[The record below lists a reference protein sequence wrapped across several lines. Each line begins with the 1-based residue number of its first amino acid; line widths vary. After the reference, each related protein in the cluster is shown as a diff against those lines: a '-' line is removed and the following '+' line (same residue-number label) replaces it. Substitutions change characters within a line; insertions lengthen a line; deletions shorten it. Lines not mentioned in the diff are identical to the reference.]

1 MHYHIMRTSI
11 RNGICL
17 VFALAALSA
26 CKKDF
31 LDLEPTELPTAD
43 QIKEAGKWNPDVPE
57 GFVNG
62 ILSTFFKSMQSTRG
76 NHADFAQKAFDISS
90 DLMSGD
96 MEMSQTNYAW
106 FQSPARLVSYQK
118 DDIMNYSVWR
128 ISYRTVALSN
138 SFFQSAGGDE
148 TIPSGSVQKQTIFS
162 WGQVK
167 TLRALAYLN
176 LAHFYG
182 GAYSDATKSK
192 LTVPIYKASD
202 DASKPKGLSTL
213 EQVYD
218 QIVKDLTQG
227 IEAME
232 SSGLKRSDKQYVDQ
246 TVARGALARAY
257 MDIGNW
263 EEAYNVANKVI
274 TEKASIYKLIPASE
288 LTTNGFNNY
297 KTPEF
302 IWAIDIT
309 KDNTGGLAS
318 FWGHMDVYTYS
329 YALVGAHK
337 AINQYLADEIPD
349 TDLRKGWF
357 HASLGVPVGKF
368 FSVMGKTHGLGY
380 DRTWLSDIVFM
391 RMAEIYL
398 IASEAAARKGDD
410 PTAKTLLLK
419 LLKERTEAAK
429 YSEVENEINGLNH
442 DDLIKKLLYNWRVEM
457 WGEGFSLVV
466 MRRFKNEVK
475 RSPRNSFLQ
484 GATIKWDDARLIY
497 EIPQQ
502 ESTNNQLIK

>member
-202 DASKPKGLSTL
+202 DASKAKGLSTL

-257 MDIGNW
+257 MDLGNW

-274 TEKASIYKLIPASE
+274 TEKASIYKLIPA
-288 LTTNGFNNY
+288 
-297 KTPEF
+297 
-302 IWAIDIT
+302 
-309 KDNTGGLAS
+309 
-318 FWGHMDVYTYS
+318 
-329 YALVGAHK
+329 
-337 AINQYLADEIPD
+337 
-349 TDLRKGWF
+349 
-357 HASLGVPVGKF
+357 
-368 FSVMGKTHGLGY
+368 
-380 DRTWLSDIVFM
+380 
-391 RMAEIYL
+391 
-398 IASEAAARKGDD
+398 
-410 PTAKTLLLK
+410 
-419 LLKERTEAAK
+419 
-429 YSEVENEINGLNH
+429 
-442 DDLIKKLLYNWRVEM
+442 
-457 WGEGFSLVV
+457 
-466 MRRFKNEVK
+466 
-475 RSPRNSFLQ
+475 
-484 GATIKWDDARLIY
+484 
-497 EIPQQ
+497 
-502 ESTNNQLIK
+502 

>member
-1 MHYHIMRTSI
+1 MRTSI

-17 VFALAALSA
+17 AFALVALSA

-43 QIKEAGKWNPDVPE
+43 QIKEAGKWNPDVSE

-62 ILSTFFKSMQSTRG
+62 ILSTFFKSRQSTSG
-76 NHADFAQKAFDISS
+76 SHDDFAQKAFDISS

-96 MEMSQTNYAW
+96 MEMRQTNYGW
-106 FQSPARLVSYQK
+106 FQGPARLISYRK
-118 DDIMNYSVWR
+118 DQTINYSVWR

-148 TIPSGSVQKQTIFS
+148 TIPSRSVQEKTIFN

-202 DASKPKGLSTL
+202 DASKPKGQSTL

-232 SSGLKRSDKQYVDQ
+232 RSGLERPNKQYVDQ

-257 MDIGNW
+257 MDLGKW

-274 TEKASIYKLIPASE
+274 TDQASKYPLIPASE
-288 LTTNGFNNY
+288 ILTNGFNNY
-297 KTPEF
+297 ETPEF

-309 KDNTGGLAS
+309 KDNTGGLVS
-318 FWGHMDVYTYS
+318 FWGHVDLYTYS
-329 YALVGAHK
+329 YAFAGATK
-337 AINQYLADEIPD
+337 AINQYLAEEILD

-357 HASLGVPVGKF
+357 HSGVGAPISKL
-368 FSVMGKTHGLGY
+368 FSVMGKANGLGF
-380 DRTWLSDIVFM
+380 DRMWLSDIVFM
-391 RMAEIYL
+391 RMSEIYL
-398 IASEAAARKGDD
+398 IASEAAVRKGDD
-410 PTAKTLLLK
+410 ATAKTLLLT
-419 LLKERTEAAK
+419 LLKQRTKADNYTA
-429 YSEVENEINGLNH
+429 VETEIKGLSH
-442 DDLIKKLLYNWRVEM
+442 DDLLKKLLYNWRVEM
-457 WGEGFSLVV
+457 WGEGFSLTV
-466 MRRFKNEVK
+466 MRRFKNNIK
-475 RSPRNSFLQ
+475 RSPRSGYLQ
-484 GATIKWDDARLIY
+484 GETIKWDDARLVY
-497 EIPQQ
+497 EIPQH
-502 ESTNNQLIK
+502 ESSNNQLIK